1 MLAWVCHLARSLGDL
16 VLYKAALLIPANF
29 HVVSSFHLHLYF
41 RLLQIMRYYF
51 DTTLLCFFV
60 LNKELNIL
68 SVFIFITLWRGRR
81 RQEIWKMEARMFK
94 PLAQRLIQSHQ
105 VSKRQKWNLW
115 RSGRV
120 PGEAWLRKHVHGQH
134 LQEQMFLQAYCT
146 ARPTLAYLF
155 LSAFIMLWGSSMIRL
170 PIWYLY

>member
-120 PGEAWLRKHVHGQH
+120 LEIPREKHGCVNT
-134 LQEQMFLQAYCT
+134 CT
-146 ARPTLAYLF
+146 ANICKSRCFFKPTVQR
-155 LSAFIMLWGSSMIRL
+155 GPPL
-170 PIWYLY
+170 PICSYLLLLCFGALA